1 MADTSHLGGGKV
13 MLMDVIEWLSQIG
26 KMDQLIDSKMA
37 ERDRVKALA
46 VNTVGSLDGMPHAPG
61 ITDKVGNLT
70 VKLIALEEELDAL
83 IDEYVDRKQEVVEV
97 LEKLP
102 EREYGVLHRYYIRN
116 MTWEQVADDIGYCTT
131 QVWRIKNN
139 GLKLLQDVIEC
150 NVRKW

>member
-1 MADTSHLGGGKV
+1 
-13 MLMDVIEWLSQIG
+13 MLMDVIEWLGQIG
-26 KMDQLIDSKMA
+26 KLDQLIDSKMA

-70 VKLIALEEELDAL
+70 VKLIALEEELNAL

-116 MTWEQVADDIGYCTT
+116 MTYEEVGQDMGYSTV
-131 QVWRIKNN
+131 QVWRIKKD
-139 GLKLLQDVIEC
+139 GIQLLQDMLSKKE
-150 NVRKW
+150 RG